1 MVWKWKG
8 VMVSIL
14 TSLIIVLRVMMT
26 MGYCIIPNRRGLVQR
41 LIKTILT
48 KETPVSYQNNLL
60 LLDTTEC
67 ESSVNAS
74 RI

>member
-48 KETPVSYQNNLL
+48 K
-60 LLDTTEC
+60 D
-67 ESSVNAS
+67 S
-74 RI
+74 RFLPKQPLTFRHH